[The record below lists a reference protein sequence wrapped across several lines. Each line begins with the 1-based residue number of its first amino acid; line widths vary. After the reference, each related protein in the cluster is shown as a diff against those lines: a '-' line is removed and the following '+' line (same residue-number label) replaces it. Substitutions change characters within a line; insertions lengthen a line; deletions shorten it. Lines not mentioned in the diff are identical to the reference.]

1 MEGWEKK
8 GRDGGKGKRE
18 KSERQRVSLVLSCRG
33 RQHVQRRSPPTS
45 ALEKREGREEN
56 EAPMLRCSGCDLNRA
71 CKSPFSRTQHARSS
85 SSHKHQQLSTV
96 ERGRLVW
103 TGYVPVDVVVPKKV
117 RSKRETT
124 SDGPPH
130 PTIHPTIPR
139 PPTSHSHSSPMPRDS
154 WWVPS
159 FGEQ

>member
-1 MEGWEKK
+1 
-8 GRDGGKGKRE
+8 
-18 KSERQRVSLVLSCRG
+18 
-33 RQHVQRRSPPTS
+33 
-45 ALEKREGREEN
+45 
-56 EAPMLRCSGCDLNRA
+56 MLRCSGCDLNRA

-139 PPTSHSHSSPMPRDS
+139 PPTFHSHSSPMPRDS
-154 WWVPS
+154 WWVPLLENRERAIVSMQPS
-159 FGEQ
+159 FSRVSLPRKVLLSIHGLPTLRLVLSLSDQTATHENSKGKETTPIIHR